1 MEQDKNMVFEEIF
14 MANGAA
20 IIMMAFLLYCRRRN
34 RESIHADDRIYDWMT
49 LITLLGAVI
58 DTLTFLVDGQSFV
71 GARFLNY
78 LTNSLVYM
86 GTVVIGFLWC
96 LYVDLHIYKNHARYR
111 RNLRYVAIPLLFE
124 FVCLLYNLCGN
135 GIMFTISADN
145 MYSRGFYSIIGYIS
159 VYLYLLYSIYLVY
172 HSREEGVN
180 LDFFPIFYF
189 IGPCVL
195 GIVIQFLCYG
205 ITSSWISVAISLTFV
220 QMQVY
225 SENISTDSLSGLYNR
240 RYLDRVLANK
250 ERLSRFSV
258 FGIMMDVN
266 DFKQI
271 NDRYG
276 HSMGDQAIR
285 VMGNILSKALPDGG
299 IPIRY
304 AGDEFV
310 ALLICEDPNEVFAT
324 MTEINRR
331 LDVFNRSG
339 AEPFKI
345 SVSMGYAKLDPSD
358 TETFL
363 REMDERMY
371 EEKRRYHQLIHA

>member
-1 MEQDKNMVFEEIF
+1 MIFEEIF

-78 LTNSLVYM
+78 LTNSLSYM
-86 GTVVIGFLWC
+86 GTVVVGFLWC

-111 RNLRYVAIPLLFE
+111 RNLRYVALPLLFE
-124 FVCLLYNLCGN
+124 FSCLLYNLRGN
-135 GIMFTISADN
+135 GFMFTISADN

-189 IGPCVL
+189 MGPCVL
-195 GIVIQFLCYG
+195 GIVIQFLRYG

-310 ALLICEDPNEVFAT
+310 ALLICEDPNEVFET

>member
-1 MEQDKNMVFEEIF
+1 MVFEEIF

-58 DTLTFLVDGQSFV
+58 DTLTFLVDGQRFV

-145 MYSRGFYSIIGYIS
+145 TYSRGFYSIIGYIS

-189 IGPCVL
+189 MGPCVL
-195 GIVIQFLCYG
+195 GIVIQFLRYG

-371 EEKRRYHQLIHA
+371 EEKRRYHQLIHE

>member
-371 EEKRRYHQLIHA
+371 EEKRRYHQLIHE

>member
-20 IIMMAFLLYCRRRN
+20 IIMMAFLLYCRQRN

-124 FVCLLYNLCGN
+124 FICLLYNLCGN
-135 GIMFTISADN
+135 GIMFSISTDN
-145 MYSRGFYSIIGYIS
+145 TYSRGFYSIIGYIS

-189 IGPCVL
+189 MGPCVL
-195 GIVIQFLCYG
+195 GIVIQFLRYG

-371 EEKRRYHQLIHA
+371 EEKRRYHQLIHE

>member
-145 MYSRGFYSIIGYIS
+145 TYSRGFYSIIGYIS

-189 IGPCVL
+189 MGPCVL
-195 GIVIQFLCYG
+195 GIVIQFLRYG

>member
-1 MEQDKNMVFEEIF
+1 MIFEEIF

-20 IIMMAFLLYCRRRN
+20 IIMMAFLLYCRQRN

-78 LTNSLVYM
+78 LTNSLVYV

-111 RNLRYVAIPLLFE
+111 RNLRYVALPLLFE
-124 FVCLLYNLCGN
+124 FGCLLYNLCGN
-135 GIMFTISADN
+135 GFMFTISADN

-250 ERLSRFSV
+250 ERLSRLSV
-258 FGIMMDVN
+258 YGIMMDVN

-271 NDRYG
+271 NDHYG

>member
-1 MEQDKNMVFEEIF
+1 MIFEEIF
-14 MANGAA
+14 MVNGTT
-20 IIMMAFLLYCRRRN
+20 IIMMAFLLYCRHRN
-34 RESIHADDRIYDWMT
+34 RESIHGDDRIYDWMT

-58 DTLTFLVDGQSFV
+58 ETLTFLVDGQSFV

-78 LTNSLVYM
+78 LTNSLAYM

-111 RNLRYVAIPLLFE
+111 RNLRYVALPLLFE
-124 FVCLLYNLCGN
+124 FGCLLYNLCGN
-135 GIMFTISADN
+135 GFMFTISADN
-145 MYSRGFYSIIGYIS
+145 MYSRGFYSIIGFTS

-172 HSREEGVN
+172 HSREVGIN

-250 ERLSRFSV
+250 ERLSRLSV
-258 FGIMMDVN
+258 YGIMMDVN

-271 NDRYG
+271 NDHYG

-310 ALLICEDPNEVFAT
+310 ALMICEDPNEVFAT

-331 LDVFNRSG
+331 LDAFNRSG

>member
-96 LYVDLHIYKNHARYR
+96 LYVNLHIYKNHARYR

-145 MYSRGFYSIIGYIS
+145 TYSRGFYSIIGYIS

-371 EEKRRYHQLIHA
+371 EEKRRYHQLIHE

>member
-135 GIMFTISADN
+135 GFMFTISADN

-189 IGPCVL
+189 MGPCVL
-195 GIVIQFLCYG
+195 GIVIQFLRYG

>member
-58 DTLTFLVDGQSFV
+58 DTLTFLVDGQRFV

-145 MYSRGFYSIIGYIS
+145 TYSRGFYSIIGYIS

-189 IGPCVL
+189 MGPCVL
-195 GIVIQFLCYG
+195 GIVIQFLRYG

-371 EEKRRYHQLIHA
+371 EEKRRYHQLIHE

>member
-1 MEQDKNMVFEEIF
+1 MIFEEIF

-78 LTNSLVYM
+78 LTNSLSYM
-86 GTVVIGFLWC
+86 GTVVVGFLWC

-111 RNLRYVAIPLLFE
+111 RNLRYVALPLLFE

-189 IGPCVL
+189 MGPCVL
-195 GIVIQFLCYG
+195 GIVIQFLRYG

-250 ERLSRFSV
+250 ERLSRFSI

-310 ALLICEDPNEVFAT
+310 ALMICEDPNEVFAT

-371 EEKRRYHQLIHA
+371 EEKRRYHQLLHE

>member
-1 MEQDKNMVFEEIF
+1 MIFEEIF

-78 LTNSLVYM
+78 LTNSLSYM
-86 GTVVIGFLWC
+86 GTVVVGFLWC

-111 RNLRYVAIPLLFE
+111 RNLRYVALPLLFE
-124 FVCLLYNLCGN
+124 FGCLLYNLRGN
-135 GIMFTISADN
+135 GFMFTISVDN

-189 IGPCVL
+189 MGPCVL
-195 GIVIQFLCYG
+195 GIVIQFLRYG

-310 ALLICEDPNEVFAT
+310 ALMICEDPNEVFAT

>member
-145 MYSRGFYSIIGYIS
+145 TYSRGFYSIIGYIS

>member
-1 MEQDKNMVFEEIF
+1 MIFEEIF

-78 LTNSLVYM
+78 LTNSLSYM
-86 GTVVIGFLWC
+86 GTVVVGFLWC

-111 RNLRYVAIPLLFE
+111 RNLRYVALPLLFE
-124 FVCLLYNLCGN
+124 FGCLLYNLRGN
-135 GIMFTISADN
+135 GFMFTISVDN

-189 IGPCVL
+189 MGPCVL
-195 GIVIQFLCYG
+195 GIVIQFLRYG

-310 ALLICEDPNEVFAT
+310 ALMICEDPNEVFAT

-371 EEKRRYHQLIHA
+371 EEKRRYHQLIHE

>member
-1 MEQDKNMVFEEIF
+1 MIFEEIF

-58 DTLTFLVDGQSFV
+58 DTLTFLVDGQRFV

-111 RNLRYVAIPLLFE
+111 RNLRYVALPLLFE
-124 FVCLLYNLCGN
+124 FGCLLYNLRGN
-135 GIMFTISADN
+135 GFMFTISVDN

-189 IGPCVL
+189 MGPCVL
-195 GIVIQFLCYG
+195 GIVIQFLRYG

-310 ALLICEDPNEVFAT
+310 ALMICEDPNEVFAT

>member
-1 MEQDKNMVFEEIF
+1 MVFEEIF

-124 FVCLLYNLCGN
+124 FGCLLYNLCGN
-135 GIMFTISADN
+135 GFMFTISADN

-189 IGPCVL
+189 MGPCVL
-195 GIVIQFLCYG
+195 GIVIQFLRYG

-339 AEPFKI
+339 AEPFNI

>member
-1 MEQDKNMVFEEIF
+1 MIFEEIF
-14 MANGAA
+14 MVNGTA
-20 IIMMAFLLYCRRRN
+20 IIMMAFLLYCRHRN
-34 RESIHADDRIYDWMT
+34 RESIHGDDRIYDWMT
-49 LITLLGAVI
+49 LITLLGAVN

-78 LTNSLVYM
+78 LTNSLAYM

-111 RNLRYVAIPLLFE
+111 RNLRYVALPLLFE
-124 FVCLLYNLCGN
+124 FGCLLYNLCGN
-135 GIMFTISADN
+135 GFMFTISADN
-145 MYSRGFYSIIGYIS
+145 MYSRGFYSIIGFTS

-172 HSREEGVN
+172 HSREVGIN

-250 ERLSRFSV
+250 ERLSRLSV
-258 FGIMMDVN
+258 YGIMMDVN

-271 NDRYG
+271 NDHYG

-310 ALLICEDPNEVFAT
+310 ALMICEDPNEVFAT
-324 MTEINRR
+324 MKEINRR

-363 REMDERMY
+363 RKMDERMY

>member
-145 MYSRGFYSIIGYIS
+145 TYSRGFYSIIGYIS

-189 IGPCVL
+189 MGPCVL
-195 GIVIQFLCYG
+195 GIVIQFLRYG

-371 EEKRRYHQLIHA
+371 EEKRRYHQLIHE

>member
-1 MEQDKNMVFEEIF
+1 MVFEEIF

-78 LTNSLVYM
+78 LTNSLSYM
-86 GTVVIGFLWC
+86 GTVVVGFLWC

-111 RNLRYVAIPLLFE
+111 RNLRYVALPLLFE
-124 FVCLLYNLCGN
+124 FGCLLYNLRGN
-135 GIMFTISADN
+135 GFMFTISVDN

-189 IGPCVL
+189 MGPCVL
-195 GIVIQFLCYG
+195 GIVIQFLRYG

-310 ALLICEDPNEVFAT
+310 ALMICEDPNEVFAT

>member
-78 LTNSLVYM
+78 LTNSLSYM
-86 GTVVIGFLWC
+86 GTVVVGFLWC

-111 RNLRYVAIPLLFE
+111 RNLRYVALPLLFE
-124 FVCLLYNLCGN
+124 FGCLLYNLRGN
-135 GIMFTISADN
+135 GFMFTISVDN

-189 IGPCVL
+189 MGPCVL
-195 GIVIQFLCYG
+195 GIVIQFLRYG

-310 ALLICEDPNEVFAT
+310 ALMICEDPNEVFAT

>member
-1 MEQDKNMVFEEIF
+1 
-14 MANGAA
+14 
-20 IIMMAFLLYCRRRN
+20 
-34 RESIHADDRIYDWMT
+34 MT

-124 FVCLLYNLCGN
+124 FICLLYNLCGN
-135 GIMFTISADN
+135 GFMFTISADN
-145 MYSRGFYSIIGYIS
+145 MYNRGFYSIIGYTS

-172 HSREEGVN
+172 HSREVGIN

-250 ERLSRFSV
+250 ERLSRLSV
-258 FGIMMDVN
+258 YGIMMDVN

-271 NDRYG
+271 NDHYG

>member
-1 MEQDKNMVFEEIF
+1 MIFEEIF
-14 MANGAA
+14 MANGAT
-20 IIMMAFLLYCRRRN
+20 IIMMAFLLYCRQRN

-124 FVCLLYNLCGN
+124 FICLLYNLCGN
-135 GIMFTISADN
+135 GIMFSISTDN
-145 MYSRGFYSIIGYIS
+145 TYSRGFYSIIGYIS

-189 IGPCVL
+189 MGPCVL
-195 GIVIQFLCYG
+195 GIVIQFLRYG

>member
-1 MEQDKNMVFEEIF
+1 MQGKTMIFEEIF

-78 LTNSLVYM
+78 LTNSLSYM
-86 GTVVIGFLWC
+86 GTVVVGFLWC

-111 RNLRYVAIPLLFE
+111 RNLRYVALPLLFE
-124 FVCLLYNLCGN
+124 FSCLLYNLRGN
-135 GIMFTISADN
+135 GFMFTISADN

-189 IGPCVL
+189 MGPCVL
-195 GIVIQFLCYG
+195 GIVIQFLRYG

-310 ALLICEDPNEVFAT
+310 ALMICEDPNEVFAT

>member
-145 MYSRGFYSIIGYIS
+145 TYSRGFYSIIGYIS

-285 VMGNILSKALPDGG
+285 VMCNILSKALPDGG

-310 ALLICEDPNEVFAT
+310 ALMICEDPNEVFAT

-371 EEKRRYHQLIHA
+371 EEKRRYHQLIHE